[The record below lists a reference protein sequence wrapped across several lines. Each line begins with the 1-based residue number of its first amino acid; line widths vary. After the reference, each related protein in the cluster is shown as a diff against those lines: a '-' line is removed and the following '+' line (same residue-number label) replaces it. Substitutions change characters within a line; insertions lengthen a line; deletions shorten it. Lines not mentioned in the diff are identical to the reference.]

1 MLNHVKQAV
10 PMTALEERELLLK
23 IGKERAKERIILSN
37 VPFVMQK
44 ARAMSEQYS
53 ETMEDIF
60 QEGMIGLHDA
70 YEKYDPSRGTRFLT
84 YAVSWCDRYMR
95 NFIMSNQSPI
105 YEPNNYHQ
113 DLQYVNKY
121 GMPENG
127 DIIGESKWTDER
139 RRLVQNRIMFSVAVH
154 SEEDSSAEESI
165 KEEVIDCGMI
175 IYENSLELSH
185 EENKNLRTILK
196 YSEKYH
202 KVVEE
207 IDQSN
212 PRYIQIFMDY
222 VEGFKRYEVLSREHG
237 VTKQRIGQ
245 IVSLVARKIEK
256 RLKISGDAVTFG
268 RALLEYQ
275 MARG

>member
-1 MLNHVKQAV
+1 MFNHVKQAV
-10 PMTALEERELLLK
+10 PMTAAEEKELLLK
-23 IGKERAKERIILSN
+23 IGKERARERIILSN
-37 VPFVMQK
+37 VPFVLQK
-44 ARAMSEQYS
+44 ARKMSEQYG
-53 ETMEDIF
+53 ETMEDLF
-60 QEGMIGLHDA
+60 QEGMIGLHDS
-70 YEKYDPSRGTRFLT
+70 YEKFDPSRGVRFLT
-84 YAVSWCDRYMR
+84 YGVSRCDRYMR
-95 NFIMSNQSPI
+95 NFIMSNQSPM

-127 DIIGESKWTDER
+127 DIIRESKWTDER
-139 RRLVQNRIMFSVAVH
+139 RRLVQNRIMFSVAAH
-154 SEEDSSAEESI
+154 SEEESI
-165 KEEVIDCGMI
+165 KEEVTDCGMI

-202 KVVEE
+202 EVVEE

-212 PRYIQIFMDY
+212 PRHIQIFMDY

-256 RLKISGDAVTFG
+256 RLKISVDAVTFG
-268 RALLEYQ
+268 RLLFEYQ
-275 MARG
+275 MTRG